1 METQLRQ
8 KAAAPLFTRQALVR
22 LIIPLVIEQFLLMTV
37 GMADTVMVTS
47 AGEAAV
53 SGVSLVDQINLLI
66 IQVFA
71 ALSTGGTVV
80 VSQYLGRQEQENA
93 GAAARQLLC
102 AAVFISSLLTL
113 LALLLR
119 GHILTLIF
127 GGVEADV
134 MASAL
139 VYFLLTAL
147 AYPFMAV
154 YNAGAALFRAMG
166 NSKISMF
173 CSLIVNI
180 VNIAVNGVLI
190 YGFHMGAA
198 GAGIGTLVSRI
209 AAAAIITVLLRH
221 PDSLLQ
227 LSALPPFRLQWDMIR
242 RILSVGIPNGLENGM
257 FQVGKLAVLNLITSF
272 GTAAVAANAIAN
284 SIAGVIN
291 VPGQAMGLAII
302 TVVGQCMGA
311 GDPDQAASYTKR
323 LVGAS
328 YLCMLLMCTVLFFLA
343 GWLVTLFHLSP
354 EAMRSA
360 AQVLRLFAVFATLF
374 WSPSF
379 ALPNA
384 LRAAGDAVF
393 TMSVSLCSMFA
404 CRVALSY
411 VLACSWGLG
420 MALSGVWLAM
430 FCDWLVRAVL
440 FLVRFLRGKWR
451 RLQVI

>member
-1 METQLRQ
+1 METQVHQ
-8 KAAAPLFTRQALVR
+8 KTAAPLFTRQALVR

-47 AGEAAV
+47 AGEDAV

-80 VSQYLGRQEQENA
+80 VSQYLGRQERENA
-93 GAAARQLLC
+93 ATAARQLLC

-180 VNIAVNGVLI
+180 VNIVVNGALI
-190 YGFHMGAA
+190 YGFDMGAA

-209 AAAAIITVLLRH
+209 TAAVIITVLLRH
-221 PDSLLQ
+221 PDNLVR
-227 LSALPPFRLQWDMIR
+227 LSGLPPFRFRGDMIR

-257 FQVGKLAVLNLITSF
+257 FQVGKLAVLNLITTF

-311 GDPDQAASYTKR
+311 GDSDQAASYTKR

-328 YLCMLLMCTVLFFLA
+328 YLCMLIMCTVLFFLA
-343 GWLVTLFHLSP
+343 GWLVTLFNLSP

-420 MALSGVWLAM
+420 MALAGVWLAM

-440 FLVRFLRGKWR
+440 FLVRFRRGKWR
-451 RLQVI
+451 LIQVI